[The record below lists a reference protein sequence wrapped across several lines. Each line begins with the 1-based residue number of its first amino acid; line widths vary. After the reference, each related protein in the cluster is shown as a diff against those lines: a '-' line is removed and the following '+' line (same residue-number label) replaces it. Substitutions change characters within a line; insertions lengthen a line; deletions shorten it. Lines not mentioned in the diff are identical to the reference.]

1 MLAFKIL
8 QPFYFSWFYKNLLTI
23 TITLLLI
30 SHRERFVMDFEKL
43 TELIIQLEVDLI
55 GSAVQEALKEKKSP
69 FDVLNALT
77 KGMDEVGRRYEQKE
91 YYLTEL
97 VLAGETMKEA
107 FKVLK
112 PALAAADKSTNKVK
126 IILATV
132 KGDNHDIGK
141 NILGSL
147 LLSSGFE
154 LYDLGMDV
162 SDSVIVNKVK
172 ETGANIIALSSLLTM
187 TVEQIKVV
195 HEALK
200 KAGLRDKV
208 KLIVGG
214 APLNKDLAM
223 KLGADDFAED
233 AVDGVKHIKKLAA
246 S

>member
-1 MLAFKIL
+1 MGL
-8 QPFYFSWFYKNLLTI
+8 
-23 TITLLLI
+23 
-30 SHRERFVMDFEKL
+30 VMDFEKL
-43 TELIIQLEVDLI
+43 TELIIELEVDDI
-55 GSAVQEALKEKKSP
+55 ADAVKVALEEDNKDP

-77 KGMDEVGRRYEQKE
+77 KGMDEVGRRYEEKE

-107 FKVLK
+107 FKVLQ
-112 PALAAADKSTNKVK
+112 PALAAADQSIDKTK

-154 LYDLGMDV
+154 LHDLGMDV
-162 SDSVIVNKVK
+162 SEDVIVEKVK
-172 ETGANIIALSSLLTM
+172 ETGAKIIALSSLLTM
-187 TVEQIKVV
+187 TVEQIKAVD
-195 HEALK
+195 EALK
-200 KAGLRDKV
+200 TAGIRDKV

-214 APLNKDLAM
+214 APLNMELAK

-233 AVDGVKHIKKLAA
+233 AVDGVKHIKKLAEM
-246 S
+246 

>member
-1 MLAFKIL
+1 MGL
-8 QPFYFSWFYKNLLTI
+8 
-23 TITLLLI
+23 
-30 SHRERFVMDFEKL
+30 VMDFEKL
-43 TELIIQLEVDLI
+43 TELIIELEVDDI
-55 GSAVQEALKEKKSP
+55 ADAVKEALEKDNKDP

-77 KGMDEVGRRYEQKE
+77 KGMDEVGRRYEEKE

-107 FKVLK
+107 FKVLQ
-112 PALAAADKSTNKVK
+112 PALAEADQSIDKTK

-162 SDSVIVNKVK
+162 SEDVIVEKVK
-172 ETGANIIALSSLLTM
+172 ESGAKIIALSSLLTM
-187 TVEQIKVV
+187 TVEQIKAVD
-195 HEALK
+195 EALK
-200 KAGLRDKV
+200 AAGIRDKV

-214 APLNKDLAM
+214 APLNMELAK

-233 AVDGVKHIKKLAA
+233 AVDGVKHIKKLGEM
-246 S
+246 

>member
-1 MLAFKIL
+1 M
-8 QPFYFSWFYKNLLTI
+8 
-23 TITLLLI
+23 
-30 SHRERFVMDFEKL
+30 EFEKL
-43 TELIIQLEVDLI
+43 TELIIELEVDDI
-55 GSAVQEALKEKKSP
+55 SDAVKEALEEDGKDP
-69 FDVLNALT
+69 FEILNALT
-77 KGMDEVGRRYEQKE
+77 KGMDEVGKRYEEKE

-107 FKVLK
+107 FKVLQ
-112 PALAAADKSTNKVK
+112 PALAEADSSQEKTK
-126 IILATV
+126 IILGTV

-162 SDSVIVNKVK
+162 DENAIVEKVK
-172 ETGANIIALSSLLTM
+172 ETGATIVALSSLLTM

-195 HEALK
+195 DETLK
-200 KAGLRDKV
+200 AAGLRDKV

-214 APLNKDLAM
+214 APLNMDLAK

-233 AVDGVKHIKKLAA
+233 AVDGVKHIKKLAGV
-246 S
+246 

>member
-1 MLAFKIL
+1 
-8 QPFYFSWFYKNLLTI
+8 
-23 TITLLLI
+23 
-30 SHRERFVMDFEKL
+30 MDFENL
-43 TELIIQLEVDLI
+43 TELIIELEVDDI
-55 GSAVQEALKEKKSP
+55 ADAVKEALDEDKSP

-77 KGMDEVGRRYEQKE
+77 KGMDEVGRRYEEKE

-107 FKVLK
+107 FKILQ
-112 PALAAADKSTNKVK
+112 PALAALDSSSDKVK

-154 LYDLGMDV
+154 LHDLGMDV
-162 SDSVIVNKVK
+162 DENTIVEKVK
-172 ETGANIIALSSLLTM
+172 EIGPSIVALSSLLTM
-187 TVEQIKVV
+187 TVEQIKIV

-200 KAGLRDKV
+200 AAGLRDKV

-214 APLNKDLAM
+214 APLNEELAK
-223 KLGADDFAED
+223 KLGADDFADD
-233 AVDGVKHIKKLAA
+233 AVDGVRHIKRLAGK
-246 S
+246 

>member
-1 MLAFKIL
+1 
-8 QPFYFSWFYKNLLTI
+8 
-23 TITLLLI
+23 
-30 SHRERFVMDFEKL
+30 MDFEKL
-43 TELIIQLEVDLI
+43 TELIIELEVDDI
-55 GSAVQEALKEKKSP
+55 ADAVKEALDEGKEA

-77 KGMDEVGRRYEQKE
+77 KGIDEVGRRYEAKE

-107 FKVLK
+107 FIILK
-112 PALAAADKSTNKVK
+112 PALAATDKSEDKTK

-141 NILGSL
+141 NILASL

-162 SDSVIVNKVK
+162 DEKTIVDKVK

-187 TVEQIKVV
+187 TVEQIKNVD
-195 HEALK
+195 EALK
-200 KAGLRDKV
+200 DAGLRDNV

-214 APLNKDLAM
+214 APLNMELAK

-233 AVDGVKHIKKLAA
+233 AVDGVKHIKELAK
-246 S
+246 

>member
-1 MLAFKIL
+1 
-8 QPFYFSWFYKNLLTI
+8 
-23 TITLLLI
+23 
-30 SHRERFVMDFEKL
+30 MDFEKL
-43 TELIIQLEVDLI
+43 TELIIELEVDDI
-55 GSAVQEALKEKKSP
+55 ADAVKEALEEDNKNP

-77 KGMDEVGRRYEQKE
+77 KGMDEVGRRYEEKE

-107 FKVLK
+107 FKVLQ
-112 PALAAADKSTNKVK
+112 PALAAADQSIDKTK

-162 SDSVIVNKVK
+162 SEDVIVEKVK
-172 ETGANIIALSSLLTM
+172 ESGAKIIALSSLLTM
-187 TVEQIKVV
+187 TVEQIKAVD
-195 HEALK
+195 EALK
-200 KAGLRDKV
+200 TAGIRDKV

-214 APLNKDLAM
+214 APLNMELAK

-233 AVDGVKHIKKLAA
+233 AVDGVKHIKKLAEM
-246 S
+246 

>member
-1 MLAFKIL
+1 
-8 QPFYFSWFYKNLLTI
+8 
-23 TITLLLI
+23 
-30 SHRERFVMDFEKL
+30 MDFEKL
-43 TELIIQLEVDLI
+43 TELIIELEVDDI
-55 GSAVQEALKEKKSP
+55 ADAVKEALDEGKEP
-69 FDVLNALT
+69 FDILNSLT
-77 KGMDEVGRRYEQKE
+77 KGMDEVGRRYEAKE

-107 FKVLK
+107 FTVLK
-112 PALAAADKSTNKVK
+112 PALAASDKSTDKVK

-162 SDSVIVNKVK
+162 DENTIVEKVK
-172 ETGANIIALSSLLTM
+172 ETNASIIALSSLLTM

-195 HEALK
+195 HDALIT
-200 KAGLRDKV
+200 AGLRDKV

-214 APLNKDLAM
+214 APLNEELAK
-223 KLGADDFAED
+223 KLGADDFADD
-233 AVDGVKHIKKLAA
+233 AVDGVKHIKQLAGKN
-246 S
+246 